1 LLRAKT
7 RSVEGSPLIDLR
19 SDTVTRPTE
28 EMRRAMAQAEVGD
41 DVYGEDPTVNRL
53 EDEGAAWLG
62 KEAALFVPTGT
73 MGNQVAVMTHCFP
86 GDEVFVE
93 AESHVYWYE
102 NGGIARL
109 SLAQPRQIGTLD
121 GRLTADLLA
130 AALRPANIHYTTARL
145 LCAENTHNRAGGRV
159 QPKAE
164 FDALAA
170 FAHEQ
175 GLRVHLDGA
184 RLPNAAVAQNIS
196 LREAA
201 EGADS
206 VMCCLSKGLCAPV
219 GSLLAGPRDYIDRAR
234 KNRKVLGGGMRQ
246 AGVLAAAGLISIR
259 TMVARLAEDH
269 ALAQAIATA
278 LAELPGVSCDPAAVE
293 TNMIMVD
300 LDRPADPVVEA
311 LYREGLLCGMAG
323 PHRIRLVTHRDVAGT
338 APQDVARAFSRAL
351 AQ

>member
-1 LLRAKT
+1 M
-7 RSVEGSPLIDLR
+7 IDLR
-19 SDTVTRPTE
+19 SDTVTTPTE
-28 EMRRAMAQAEVGD
+28 EMRRAMARAEVGD

-53 EDEGAAWLG
+53 EEEAAAWLG

-73 MGNQVAVMTHCFP
+73 MGNQVAVMTHCLP

-93 AESHVYWYE
+93 AQSHVYWYE

-109 SLAQPRQIGTLD
+109 SLAQPRQIPTPD
-121 GRLTADLLA
+121 GLLTPDLLA
-130 AALRPANIHYTTARL
+130 AAMRPANIHYTTARL
-145 LCAENTHNRAGGRV
+145 LCVENTHNRAGGRV
-159 QPKAE
+159 QRKTA

-170 FAHEQ
+170 FAHGK
-175 GLRVHLDGA
+175 GLKVHLDGA
-184 RLPNAAVAQNIS
+184 RLPNAAVAQDIS

-219 GSLLAGPRDYIDRAR
+219 GSVLAGPREYIERAR

-246 AGVLAAAGLISIR
+246 AGILAAAGLISIR
-259 TMVARLAEDH
+259 SMMPRLAEDH

-278 LAELPGVSCDPAAVE
+278 LAQLRGVSCDPAAVE

-300 LDRPADPVVEA
+300 LDRSADPVVEA
-311 LYREGLLCGMAG
+311 LSREGLLCGTAG
-323 PHRIRLVTHRDVAGT
+323 PQRIRLVTHRDVAGI
-338 APQDVARAFSRAL
+338 APQDVARAFAKAL